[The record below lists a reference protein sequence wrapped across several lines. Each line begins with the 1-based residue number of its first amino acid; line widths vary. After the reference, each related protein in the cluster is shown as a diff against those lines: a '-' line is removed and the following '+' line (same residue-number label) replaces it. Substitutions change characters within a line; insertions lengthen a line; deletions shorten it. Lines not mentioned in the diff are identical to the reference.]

1 MAQKWTLH
9 MSSSMGPT
17 VYQLFSYRVGGK
29 SENVAVLYS
38 IFIYPGPGY
47 TLCLIALGADL

>member
-1 MAQKWTLH
+1 MGTEIKLL
-9 MSSSMGPT
+9 SSLGPT

-29 SENVAVLYS
+29 SENVAVHS
-38 IFIYPGPGY
+38 TYPVPGY